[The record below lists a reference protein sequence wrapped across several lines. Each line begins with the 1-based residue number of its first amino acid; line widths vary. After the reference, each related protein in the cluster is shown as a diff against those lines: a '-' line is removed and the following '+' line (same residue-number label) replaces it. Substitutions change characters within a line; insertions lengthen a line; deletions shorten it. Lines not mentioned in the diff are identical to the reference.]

1 MTKGGTLFQLSFMP
15 RVFPVNCYFVEEEN
29 SLTLIDAALPYST
42 KSIMDAAR
50 AVGKPITRL
59 IVTHAHDDHVGALDG
74 LKALIPDLQ
83 VSISVRDALL
93 LAGNSTPLQNEAN
106 SPIRG
111 VVPKKIKTQPD
122 LLLKEGD
129 HIGSLEVISSPGHT
143 PGSISLLDTRNH
155 SLIVGD
161 ALQTRGGTAV
171 SGMIK
176 PLFPFPAFGTWNKL
190 IALESAKK
198 LRSYKPRLLAVG
210 HGKML
215 EHPGDSID
223 RAIVEAELKL
233 QPGK

>member
-1 MTKGGTLFQLSFMP
+1 MKMTKVGTVFQLSFMP
-15 RVFPVNCYFVEEEN
+15 RVFPVNCYLVEEEN
-29 SLTLIDAALPYST
+29 SLTLVDAALPYSG
-42 KSIMDAAR
+42 KSIMKAAR
-50 AVGKPITRL
+50 IIGKPITR
-59 IVTHAHDDHVGALDG
+59 IMVTHAHDDHVGALDG
-74 LKALIPDLQ
+74 LKASMPDVQ
-83 VSISVRDALL
+83 VGISIREASL
-93 LAGNSTPLQNEAN
+93 LAGDVTLLQNEN
-106 SPIRG
+106 PIRG
-111 VVPKKIKTQPD
+111 GVPKNIQTRPD

-129 HIGSLEVISSPGHT
+129 RIGSLEVIYSPGHT

-176 PLFPFPAFGTWNKL
+176 PLFPFPAFYTWDKL

-198 LRSYKPRLLAVG
+198 LRSHKPALLAVG

-215 EHPGDSID
+215 EHPGNSMD

-233 QPGK
+233 EQ